1 MKPKK
6 LKSLLILLFLL
17 PLSITILGTG
27 CEKDEPEEEQG
38 FSTRFPGFAI
48 YKTNGDYFNLV
59 DIGMRD
65 GSIVRTPT
73 FIYGYKLEIEGDRI
87 TYKNRL
93 KLDEGYILDKE
104 ASSNDAF
111 LDITIAEY
119 YQWEVDNETSGMS
132 HELMEQHILDEAP
145 YIELWYTKEDIEKD
159 ELTRSEIN
167 ELIKNNNLSLYFEKL
182 K

>member
-1 MKPKK
+1 MKPEK

-27 CEKDEPEEEQG
+27 CEKDEPEEEQV
-38 FSTRFPGFAI
+38 FSTRSPGFAI

-65 GSIVRTPT
+65 GSVVRTPT
-73 FIYGYKLEIEGDRI
+73 FISGYKLEIEGDRI

-104 ASSNDAF
+104 ASPNDAF
-111 LDITIAEY
+111 LDIRLLNII
-119 YQWEVDNETSGMS
+119 SGS
-132 HELMEQHILDEAP
+132 
-145 YIELWYTKEDIEKD
+145 
-159 ELTRSEIN
+159 
-167 ELIKNNNLSLYFEKL
+167 
-182 K
+182 